1 MDPLIFKPDRSR
13 NTARRVFGTTLA
25 LGGGGLGCA
34 FLLIGLLLIPVALEG
49 AKTNKGAL
57 WLFMVPAAGLLF
69 ILVFGGF
76 GVVLWRTGAS
86 ESVVLS
92 AEAIVLDTGKAATTL
107 YLHEI
112 ASLDATWVWDSP
124 RAGHWALVISAQSGG
139 RIELGIAQGA
149 YLAIFDVRP
158 ILRALLPLLSPTVQ
172 IDPRIQAYAT
182 TGSMQAETRSNPR

>member
-1 MDPLIFKPDRSR
+1 MEPLIFKPDRSR
-13 NTARRVFGTTLA
+13 NTARRVFGTA
-25 LGGGGLGCA
+25 IGLGGGGLGCA

-76 GVVLWRTGAS
+76 AIVLWRTGAS
-86 ESVVLS
+86 ECVVLS
-92 AEAIVLDTGKAATTL
+92 AEAIALDSGKAATTL

-112 ASLDATWVWDSP
+112 ASLSVTWVWDSP
-124 RAGHWALVISAQSGG
+124 RVAHRALVITAQSGG

-158 ILRALLPLLSPTVQ
+158 ILKALLPLLPVTVQ
-172 IDPRIQAYAT
+172 IDPRIQTYAA
-182 TGSMQAETRSNPR
+182 TGRM